1 MPPQQE
7 IMVVHINMEVQHA
20 KAASRNFSNG
30 IGDMILYIYVYIYT
44 YVYIYIY
51 IYLHNQQKLG
61 LS

>member
-44 YVYIYIY
+44 YVYIY
-51 IYLHNQQKLG
+51 LHNQQKLG
-61 LS
+61 LN